1 MFLNLKDFAPHSRRG
16 GAVGTPP
23 SRLSPIPPRFS
34 AICDQKARALP
45 PALAAECVL
54 LAGRQGVS
62 KKNHKGEKTPPL
74 RFFTDILPLPEQR
87 LLKPGGAS
95 PAFYHGFRPDRR
107 YFACLSAVASA

>member
-1 MFLNLKDFAPHSRRG
+1 MRRPRG
-16 GAVGTPP
+16 RGT
-23 SRLSPIPPRFS
+23 
-34 AICDQKARALP
+34 AQKARALP
-45 PALAAECVL
+45 PALAAECISL
-54 LAGRQGVS
+54 SERQGVS
-62 KKNHKGEKTPPL
+62 IKNHKGEKTPPL